1 MSWLSADSL
10 AKGSNYL
17 QIAVITVLSQQD
29 GLTRNEIVAQ
39 SGLSYEQ
46 VRRQTQNLLTEGKIR
61 SCMVD
66 GHRRYYVQVVL
77 LLLVA
82 FVPIC
87 QPTIENDST
96 SDLLYELADS
106 RQLL

>member
-1 MSWLSADSL
+1 MLSIYEITPQGKKTRS
-10 AKGSNYL
+10 
-17 QIAVITVLSQQD
+17 QVITVLTQHD

-46 VRRQTQNLLTEGKIR
+46 VRRQTQNLVTEGKIR

-66 GHRRYYVQVVL
+66 GQRRYYVQIVM

-87 QPTIENDST
+87 QPTIENDSA

-106 RQLL
+106 KQLL